1 MRSSN
6 IEILKCYLCTLDYE
20 LPFPNFNEAKISE
33 EDELYKYIT
42 QLLAYNYDN
51 VSSKRATFD
60 ESSYLAEILPPSE
73 KELEGFVDVV
83 SEKIH
88 TMIKSGAELR
98 SGSGIF
104 VWTVILEQP
113 IVAFF
118 KMNFQNKFMCFLS
131 DTGAVSWHMN
141 SKVLPA
147 SSQKDYEYF
156 IINILDKTVRLSDSV
171 CYVGSECVN
180 YLANKVL
187 KLDARRSEK
196 EHIKRFDDA
205 VVETIKECYE
215 EKEAPKKI
223 MEYKAEIAQTVDSA
237 GSINVSDIE
246 KTVFADN
253 EKAAQIYENKMQEEE
268 IPWEPMTVSPK
279 MERVIKKKQKIVTDN
294 GIEIMVPVEYLTDE
308 SVFECRNCD
317 DGSVA
322 IIIRGARSIQ
332 NK

>member
-1 MRSSN
+1 MRSNN

-33 EDELYKYIT
+33 EDELYKYII
-42 QLLAYNYDN
+42 QLLAHNYDN
-51 VSSKRATFD
+51 VSSKRAVFD
-60 ESSYLAEILPPSE
+60 DSSYLAEILPSDE
-73 KELEGFVDVV
+73 KKLESFVDVV

-104 VWTVILEQP
+104 VWAVIFEQP
-113 IVAFF
+113 VVAFF

-156 IINILDKTVRLSDSV
+156 IINILDRTVRLSDSV
-171 CYVGSECVN
+171 CYVGSECIN
-180 YLANKVL
+180 YLSDKVL
-187 KLDARRSEK
+187 KLSAGRSEK
-196 EHIKRFDDA
+196 EHIKKFDDA
-205 VVETIKECYE
+205 VVETIRECYE

-237 GSINVSDIE
+237 GSINVSGLE

-253 EKAAQIYENKMQEEE
+253 QRAAKLYENKMQEEE
-268 IPWEPMTVSPK
+268 IPWEPMTVSSK
-279 MERVIKKKQKIVTDN
+279 MERVIKKKQKIITDN
-294 GIEIMVPVEYLTDE
+294 GIELMVPAEYLTDE
-308 SVFECRNCD
+308 SVFECISCD
-317 DGSVA
+317 DGSVT
-322 IIIRGARSIQ
+322 IIIRGARAIQ

>member
-1 MRSSN
+1 MRSSD
-6 IEILKCYLCTLDYE
+6 IEILKCYLCTLDYD
-20 LPFPNFNEAKISE
+20 LPFPNYNEVKISD
-33 EDELYKYIT
+33 EDELYRYIL
-42 QLLAYNYDN
+42 QLLSSNYDN
-51 VSSKRATFD
+51 VSSKRAQFD
-60 ESSYLAEILPPSE
+60 DDSYLTGILPQDE
-73 KELEGFVDVV
+73 KGLDGFVDIV

-88 TMIKSGAELR
+88 GMIKSGAEIR

-104 VWTVILEQP
+104 VWALVLEQP
-113 IVAFF
+113 VVAFF

-156 IINILDKTVRLSDSV
+156 IINIPDKTVRMSDSV
-171 CYVGSECVN
+171 CYVGNENLN
-180 YLANKVL
+180 YLAGKVL
-187 KLDARRSEK
+187 MLDAKRSEK
-196 EHIKRFDDA
+196 ERITRFDNA

-223 MEYKAEIAQTVDSA
+223 LEYKAEIAGTVDST

-253 EKAAQIYENKMQEEE
+253 EKAAGLYESRIAEEE

-279 MERVIKKKQKIVTDN
+279 MERTIKKKQKIVTDS
-294 GIEIMVPVEYLTDE
+294 GIEILIPVEYLTDE
-308 SVFECRNCD
+308 SVFECVDCP
-317 DGSVA
+317 DGSVS
-322 IIIRGARSIQ
+322 IIIRGAKSIR

>member
-6 IEILKCYLCTLDYE
+6 IEIHKCFLCTLDYD
-20 LPFPNFNEAKISE
+20 LPFPNYNEVKISD
-33 EDELYKYIT
+33 EDELYRYIL
-42 QLLAYNYDN
+42 QLLAYNCDN
-51 VSSKRATFD
+51 ISSKRARF
-60 ESSYLAEILPPSE
+60 EEGSYLAGILPAGE
-73 KELEGFVDVV
+73 DALDGFVDVV
-83 SEKIH
+83 SDNIH
-88 TMIKSGAELR
+88 GLIKSGAEIR

-104 VWTVILEQP
+104 VWAVIEEQP
-113 IVAFF
+113 VVAFF

-156 IINILDKTVRLSDSV
+156 IINIPDRTVRISDTE
-171 CYVGSECVN
+171 CCVGSESVN
-180 YLANKVL
+180 YLAKLVL
-187 KLDARRSEK
+187 KLNAERSEK
-196 EHIKRFDDA
+196 EKVRRFDDA
-205 VVETIKECYE
+205 VVQTIKECYE

-223 MEYKAEIAQTVDSA
+223 LEYKAEIAGAVDAS

-253 EKAAQIYENKMQEEE
+253 EKAAGIYESRMQEVE
-268 IPWEPMTVSPK
+268 IPWEPMPVSPK
-279 MERVIKKKQKIVTDN
+279 MERTIKKKQKIVTDN
-294 GIEIMVPVEYLTDE
+294 GIEIMVPVEYLTDD

-322 IIIRGARSIQ
+322 IIIRGAHSIQ